1 MWARLTSM
9 RLWSSA
15 LRVPEEAVCYRNA
28 RLDGVACC
36 LRSRSLSGEVW
47 ARRDGVARVIAAIA
61 YSTVYHK
68 LLTVLS
74 CWMGL
79 QRAIA
84 VKWSCASLVCQNAS
98 IRASPKTGHKLS
110 VLLAYLWSI
119 GFGSPIGFRLSFG
132 SPFARV
138 HMRHESSATPY
149 PQCGDAAVR
158 IMETRRAAMRPIR

>member
-1 MWARLTSM
+1 M

-84 VKWSCASLVCQNAS
+84 VKYGAVQASSLVCQNTS
-98 IRASPKTGHKLS
+98 IRLSRFKTGHKRYQIC
-110 VLLAYLWSI
+110 LANLWRI
-119 GFGSPIGFRLSFG
+119 GFGSPIGFRLGFG
-132 SPFARV
+132 SPFEQANGSV
-138 HMRHESSATPY
+138 HASPESGAGMQPY
-149 PQCGDAAVR
+149 A
-158 IMETRRAAMRPIR
+158 